1 MHEMHPPVRYS
12 PRQLTTPLRQ
22 STHFVARTSFSSPP
36 TVPLAAPLAA
46 CATCCPIS
54 GVESGDASIDSMLAG
69 SGGNALH
76 AALALCEHVDVYG
89 AGLFSS
95 GVTGDKIYAHAYD
108 EQVGTCLERGSRAYE
123 FGNVR
128 GLGTFFS
135 WRRDRIRTEILL
147 HVLHALGV
155 VRWVQ

>member
-1 MHEMHPPVRYS
+1 MEWNDKGPPSSFPTYKKVADAYNLPYLDLNAFSTPDEISANNHWPHPP
-12 PRQLTTPLRQ
+12 
-22 STHFVARTSFSSPP
+22 F
-36 TVPLAAPLAA
+36 AAH
-46 CATCCPIS
+46 
-54 GVESGDASIDSMLAG
+54 
-69 SGGNALH
+69 ALH